1 MTTASSCC
9 EGLARNQT
17 PAARLSTSCFAGRS
31 AGALFSNQNNSELYQ
46 DVNLRSY
53 FGSIRPPTRLT
64 FGFRLGRCIILHFP
78 KRTFIHFFL
87 PRRPRRQKRREK
99 SRPGKGKGQWWAFGK
114 VGPIGCLH
122 SSDGTEEERN
132 EVRARGAAKRVE
144 SIRLDDREKQ
154 NEIRIWPK
162 KKQRYGYHD
171 RSPSI
176 KKNLSKSLRVSGAF
190 KHPKYAGLVNEIAL
204 LNDDS
209 FRKTK
214 LFKFFFSKKSK
225 KSPSDSP
232 TSHPL
237 KRTLPAVRPSLNYS
251 VMQYLLKTKNQMHF
265 DPVVVLNHFVEPGVL
280 EPSTMGGANAQ
291 GRSLDKRIR
300 FAFFVESSTSEK
312 KFLAEDKKLTHFIR
326 WSNHPRFAG
335 TTKTTISLFPFF
347 GATFFFP
354 RDGVGVYNNLF
365 FEYARPPRPLKYQLL
380 RRCIILHFPK
390 RTFIHF
396 FLPRRPRRQK
406 RREKSRPGKGKGQWW
421 AFGKVGPIG
430 CLHSSDG
437 TEEERNEVRAR
448 GAAKRVES
456 IRLDDREKQNEIR
469 IWPKKKQRYGY
480 HDRSPSIKKNLSKS
494 LRVSGAFKHP
504 KYAGLVN
511 EIALLNDDSFR
522 KTKLFKFF
530 FSKKSK
536 KSPSDSPTSH
546 PLKRTLPAVR
556 PSLNYSVMQ
565 YLLKTKNQMHFDPV
579 VVLNHFVEPGVL
591 EPSTMG
597 GANAQGRSL
606 DKRIRFAFFVESSTS
621 EKKFL
626 AEDKK
631 LTHFIRWSNHPRF
644 AGTTKTT
651 ISLFPFFGATF
662 FFPRDGVGVYNN
674 LFFEYA
680 REQLLR
686 KFRKKCWNLM
696 AKDKVMEL
704 IEKFIDLGGIGEL
717 IKGIEMMIEIILR
730 NRRIP
735 YGYNFYLNEVKKMRS
750 LLSNRTKTNTLIE
763 SVKIKSVYQSASPIA
778 QDISFQPRNKT
789 RSFRSIFS
797 QIVKDIQ
804 LVMKKGV
811 EGIRI
816 CCSGR
821 SEGAEIART
830 ECKKYGK
837 TSSNVFNQK
846 IDYAPTEVSTRYG
859 ISDLPITGKPTEVRM
874 GRGKGNPA
882 GWIARVSTGQIPFE
896 MDGVSLSNARQ
907 AATLAAHKLFQEVVF
922 YHFIATRSSDS
933 PSFNSSSLSPSSDP
947 ISWLAWSGSFLNVEF
962 RSYPSER
969 LSQVDAKIASL

>member
-1 MTTASSCC
+1 
-9 EGLARNQT
+9 
-17 PAARLSTSCFAGRS
+17 
-31 AGALFSNQNNSELYQ
+31 
-46 DVNLRSY
+46 
-53 FGSIRPPTRLT
+53 
-64 FGFRLGRCIILHFP
+64 
-78 KRTFIHFFL
+78 
-87 PRRPRRQKRREK
+87 
-99 SRPGKGKGQWWAFGK
+99 
-114 VGPIGCLH
+114 
-122 SSDGTEEERN
+122 
-132 EVRARGAAKRVE
+132 VRGRGAGKRVE

-176 KKNLSKSLRVSGAF
+176 KKNLSKSLRVSRAF
-190 KHPKYAGLVNEIAL
+190 KHPKYAGLVNDIAL

-214 LFKFFFSKKSK
+214 LFKFFFSK

-265 DPVVVLNHFVEPGVL
+265 DPVVVLNHFVEPGVV

-354 RDGVGVYNNLF
+354 RDGVGVYKN
-365 FEYARPPRPLKYQLL
+365 EYARKQLE
-380 RRCIILHFPK
+380 H
-390 RTFIHF
+390 
-396 FLPRRPRRQK
+396 
-406 RREKSRPGKGKGQWW
+406 
-421 AFGKVGPIG
+421 
-430 CLHSSDG
+430 
-437 TEEERNEVRAR
+437 AR
-448 GAAKRVES
+448 
-456 IRLDDREKQNEIR
+456 KQLEHAR
-469 IWPKKKQRYGY
+469 KQ
-480 HDRSPSIKKNLSKS
+480 L
-494 LRVSGAFKHP
+494 
-504 KYAGLVN
+504 
-511 EIALLNDDSFR
+511 
-522 KTKLFKFF
+522 
-530 FSKKSK
+530 
-536 KSPSDSPTSH
+536 
-546 PLKRTLPAVR
+546 
-556 PSLNYSVMQ
+556 
-565 YLLKTKNQMHFDPV
+565 
-579 VVLNHFVEPGVL
+579 
-591 EPSTMG
+591 
-597 GANAQGRSL
+597 
-606 DKRIRFAFFVESSTS
+606 
-621 EKKFL
+621 
-626 AEDKK
+626 
-631 LTHFIRWSNHPRF
+631 
-644 AGTTKTT
+644 
-651 ISLFPFFGATF
+651 
-662 FFPRDGVGVYNN
+662 
-674 LFFEYA
+674 EYA

-696 AKDKVMEL
+696 CKDKVMEL
-704 IEKFIDLGGIGEL
+704 IDKFIDLGGIGEL

-797 QIVKDIQ
+797 QIVKDIR

-821 SEGAEIART
+821 LEGAEIART
-830 ECKKYGK
+830 ECGKYGK

-846 IDYAPTEVSTRYG
+846 IDYAPAEVSTRYG
-859 ISDLPITGKPTEVRM
+859 ISGVKVWISYSQKER
-874 GRGKGNPA
+874 GRA
-882 GWIARVSTGQIPFE
+882 
-896 MDGVSLSNARQ
+896 
-907 AATLAAHKLFQEVVF
+907 
-922 YHFIATRSSDS
+922 
-933 PSFNSSSLSPSSDP
+933 
-947 ISWLAWSGSFLNVEF
+947 ISET
-962 RSYPSER
+962 YE
-969 LSQVDAKIASL
+969 I